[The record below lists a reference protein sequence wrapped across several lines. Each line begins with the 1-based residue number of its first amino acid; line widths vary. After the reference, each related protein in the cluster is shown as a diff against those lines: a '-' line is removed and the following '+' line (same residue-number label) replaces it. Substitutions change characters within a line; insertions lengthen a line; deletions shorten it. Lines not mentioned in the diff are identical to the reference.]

1 MASGEMASGKR
12 KVFIFDLDDTLYQN
26 DAQGQLIN
34 TVNRDLLEKLPGIR
48 IVFSNANYNHCILW
62 LNRLGI
68 ADLMTA
74 IISCDIIQGYKPHNI
89 IYHRLMS
96 ICNINLTEC
105 DIVFFDDLVC
115 NLATAH
121 ALGWQVVY
129 IPPFHLNIENASEN
143 IFSNINTAIA
153 KYAQN

>member
-1 MASGEMASGKR
+1 
-12 KVFIFDLDDTLYQN
+12 
-26 DAQGQLIN
+26 
-34 TVNRDLLEKLPGIR
+34 
-48 IVFSNANYNHCILW
+48 
-62 LNRLGI
+62 
-68 ADLMTA
+68 MTA

-96 ICNINLTEC
+96 ICNINLAEC
-105 DIVFFDDLVC
+105 DVVFFDDLVC

-153 KYAQN
+153 KYVQN